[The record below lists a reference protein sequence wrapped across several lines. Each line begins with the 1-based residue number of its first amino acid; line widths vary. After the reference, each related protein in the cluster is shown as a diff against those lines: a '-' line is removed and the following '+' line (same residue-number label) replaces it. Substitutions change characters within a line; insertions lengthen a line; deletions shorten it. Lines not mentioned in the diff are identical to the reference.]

1 MALMLDSDVIL
12 APYLPSAG
20 VGRTGTYIALD
31 YLLQQ
36 AEAEKVVDVFG
47 FVNLMRTQRVSMIQ
61 TLVSLLT
68 LQNKMYLHMC
78 PMERFG
84 QHCIS

>member
-1 MALMLDSDVIL
+1 MLPNCKVTC
-12 APYLPSAG
+12 LPSAG

-36 AEAEKVVDVFG
+36 AEAEKVVDLFG

-68 LQNKMYLHMC
+68 LQN
-78 PMERFG
+78 
-84 QHCIS
+84 

>member
-1 MALMLDSDVIL
+1 MIIYAH
-12 APYLPSAG
+12 YLPSAG

-68 LQNKMYLHMC
+68 LQNYMSLSKVSYGGFLITLYK
-78 PMERFG
+78 
-84 QHCIS
+84 QH